1 MHPKLYH
8 AYTELR
14 QKYHTSSEVIPP
26 ILKDIFEIFVDTH
39 NSKMFLR
46 KMELLTGE
54 QQLLLRQSVLKVC
67 AVCGPDSE

>member
-8 AYTELR
+8 SYTELR

-26 ILKDIFEIFVDTH
+26 ILRDIFEIFIEGH

-46 KMELLTGE
+46 KFELLTAD
-54 QQLLLRQSVLKVC
+54 Q
-67 AVCGPDSE
+67 